1 MGTETIE
8 EAPAV
13 GDERQGEQQG
23 ERTDG
28 RSATDGRSRTDGRDG
43 DTGTLRGRGIRGP
56 VRGTA
61 PVPLSVLDLA
71 TVGSGF
77 TATDALRT
85 SVEIARTA
93 ETRGYHRMWV
103 AEHHSMPGVASSSPA
118 VILAHLAAHTR
129 TLRLGSGGVMLPNHA
144 PLVIAEQFGTLE
156 ALAPGRIDLGLGR
169 APGTDGATAA
179 ALRRTD
185 RLHEGADEF
194 PQQLAE
200 LTRFLDDDFPDGH
213 RYARIHAIPGPV
225 QGTAPGGVQSAGR
238 PSVWLL
244 GSSGFSAR
252 LAGTLGLPF
261 SFAHH
266 FSAANTVPALALYR
280 ESFRPSEILD
290 RPYASIGVAALAA
303 DDPAEARRQVLSGAL
318 SMLRLRTGRPGLV
331 PTPQEA
337 EAYEF
342 SPAERDFVDS
352 WLVNIIHGDPDT
364 VRTGLDQLVDRTGA
378 DELVIT
384 ANAHTPSVRLR
395 SYDLIAD
402 AYGFPKD
409 IATASAEA
417 PSGVSSE
424 VAAG

>member
-1 MGTETIE
+1 MGD
-8 EAPAV
+8 V
-13 GDERQGEQQG
+13 RQGSG
-23 ERTDG
+23 G
-28 RSATDGRSRTDGRDG
+28 SAGHGIH
-43 DTGTLRGRGIRGP
+43 GT

-71 TVGSGF
+71 TVGSGL

-85 SVEIARTA
+85 SVEIAKVA
-93 ETRGYHRMWV
+93 ETRGFHRMWV

-118 VILAHLAAHTR
+118 VILAHLAAYTS

-185 RLHEGADEF
+185 TLREGADDF

-200 LTRFLDDDFPDGH
+200 LTRFLDDDFPGGH
-213 RYARIHAIPGPV
+213 PYARIHAIPGPI
-225 QGTAPGGVQSAGR
+225 QGTSPGGVQSTAR
-238 PSVWLL
+238 PSIWLL

-252 LAGTLGLPF
+252 LAGALGLPF

-280 ESFRPSEILD
+280 ESFRPSEILE
-290 RPYASIGVAALAA
+290 RPYASIGVSALAA
-303 DDPAEARRQVLSGAL
+303 EDPEQARRQVLSGAL

-331 PTPQEA
+331 PTPEEA
-337 EAYEF
+337 AAYEF
-342 SPAERDFVDS
+342 SPVEREFVDS
-352 WLVNIIHGDPDT
+352 WLVNIIHGDPRT
-364 VRTGLDQLVDRTGA
+364 VTAGLDALVGRTGA

-384 ANAHTPSVRLR
+384 ANAHTPAARLR
-395 SYDLIAD
+395 SYELIAD

-409 IATASAEA
+409 ITTAAD
-417 PSGVSSE
+417 G
-424 VAAG
+424 G